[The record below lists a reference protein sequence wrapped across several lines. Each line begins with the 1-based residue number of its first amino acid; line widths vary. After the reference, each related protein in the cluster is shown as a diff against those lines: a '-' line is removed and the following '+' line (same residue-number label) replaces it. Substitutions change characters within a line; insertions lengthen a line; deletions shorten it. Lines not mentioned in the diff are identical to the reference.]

1 MKTVILCGGY
11 GSRIRDVA
19 DNIPKPMIPIG
30 RHPILWHIMKYY
42 AGFGHKDFV
51 LCLGYKGQVIRDF
64 FLNYEAHT
72 QDSTVVLGRGGQVD
86 LPRQPR

>member
-42 AGFGHKDFV
+42 ASYGHKDFV
-51 LCLGYKGQVIRDF
+51 L
-64 FLNYEAHT
+64 
-72 QDSTVVLGRGGQVD
+72 
-86 LPRQPR
+86 